1 MIALV
6 LFTLML
12 FTSIC
17 GTFDMLM
24 QLTWNPSDGAES
36 AEELLED

>member
-1 MIALV
+1 MIALT

-12 FTSIC
+12 ASSVYGSFN
-17 GTFDMLM
+17 MLM
-24 QLTWNPSDGAES
+24 QLYWNPSDGAES

>member
-1 MIALV
+1 MIILI

-12 FTSIC
+12 FTSIY
-17 GTFDMLM
+17 GTFNMLM
-24 QLTWNPSDGAES
+24 QLYWNPSDGAES